1 MQGLNE
7 LSCARVSA
15 THAFGSFD
23 HSFSRHFEWKL
34 WADLAGQWSEIIG
47 WNAVEG
53 VQWLGPQECPTDAPD
68 NSHPPQPSSWRRCM
82 HACTHTHTHMTW
94 EYLKKAEF
102 CSAIRWTWTPW
113 QTLLELCP
121 HPQRLTVPVH
131 EARTSSSWYLHL
143 FAYWLWL
150 PELRSTFQAELPSE
164 SNLQP
169 RLWGAGG

>member
-1 MQGLNE
+1 MTWIGQNRELSRAGDSNLEPLVSPCCYMQGLNE

-68 NSHPPQPSSWRRCM
+68 NSHPPQPSS
-82 HACTHTHTHMTW
+82 
-94 EYLKKAEF
+94 
-102 CSAIRWTWTPW
+102 
-113 QTLLELCP
+113 
-121 HPQRLTVPVH
+121 
-131 EARTSSSWYLHL
+131 
-143 FAYWLWL
+143 
-150 PELRSTFQAELPSE
+150 
-164 SNLQP
+164 
-169 RLWGAGG
+169 